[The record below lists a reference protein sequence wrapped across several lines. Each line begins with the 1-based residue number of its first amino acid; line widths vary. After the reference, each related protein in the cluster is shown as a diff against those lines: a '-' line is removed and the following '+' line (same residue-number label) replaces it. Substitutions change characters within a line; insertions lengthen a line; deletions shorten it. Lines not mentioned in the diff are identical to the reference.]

1 LASRLSKSI
10 VVITAVLLCGASSG
24 LVAAAAPTLPD
35 EELEEALVS
44 GRKLHQLRA
53 DVIAAEDR
61 FYELFNE
68 LNTNDD
74 YDVHC
79 TQDQPTG
86 TRISHRACRP
96 VFYARAQED
105 EARSLLNELQ
115 GFAAAVVPSP
125 QVVALERNADMT
137 RSMLEVINKDPRLV
151 KLVRERERLEKR
163 YVAERKKRMKGRLI
177 RFN

>member
-1 LASRLSKSI
+1 MLLAM
-10 VVITAVLLCGASSG
+10 LLHGASPM
-24 LVAAAAPTLPD
+24 AATAPVPTLPD

-44 GRKLHQLRA
+44 GRQLRQLRA
-53 DVIAAEDR
+53 DIVDAEDR
-61 FYELFNE
+61 FYALFNE
-68 LNTNDD
+68 LNRNDD

-79 TQDQPTG
+79 TRDAPTG
-86 TRISHRACRP
+86 TRISHRVCRP

-105 EARSLLNELQ
+105 EARAFLDEVQ

-151 KLVRERERLEKR
+151 KLVREREQLEKK
-163 YVAERKKRMKGRLI
+163 YIAERKKRMKGRLI
-177 RFN
+177 RFD